1 MNSKLLGSLVI
12 LVLVCGL
19 VGHSVPA
26 FAKTYKKSD
35 QLAPGNSAEDKK
47 KAVENA
53 KAKAQA
59 ELDKATQKLSKSSGK
74 QIDEKKQAA
83 LEAAK
88 AAQMKEL
95 EKALN
100 ATKTAIKNKSAKE
113 DNDMAKKAREDA
125 KALNEKLRAAA
136 EQAKKTKKQ

>member
-1 MNSKLLGSLVI
+1 MNSKVLGGLVI
-12 LVLVCGL
+12 LILVCGFI
-19 VGHSVPA
+19 GHSVPA

-35 QLAPGNSAEDKK
+35 TLTPSGNSAADKK
-47 KAVENA
+47 KAVEEA

-59 ELDKATQKLSKSSGK
+59 ELEKATQKLAKSSGK

-83 LEAAK
+83 LDAAK

-113 DNDMAKKAREDA
+113 DSDMAKKAREDA
-125 KALNEKLRAAA
+125 KALNEKLKAAA
-136 EQAKKTKKQ
+136 EQAKKTKK